1 MLGMM
6 FSGTASGYARALSGQ
21 LMALAPAP
29 LVEAAAPAEAEA
41 HTVTLSVLEG
51 LVPARADLLWLL
63 IFVPLVAAAYIWAAR
78 QRRRAMASLGNPAL
92 VGKLIAGVH
101 RGNRLAAAVL
111 TVLASLCVVLG
122 LARLQYGGV
131 ARIVPASGLDV
142 VLVVD
147 YSKSMLAQDV
157 YPSRS
162 ERVAAE
168 LRRFLDRAEN
178 QGDRVGLVV
187 FAGAARGL
195 PVTRDARLL
204 KLYLQK
210 ADPRFENPGGTA
222 IGKALRLALQYLR
235 EARQQEGEDAAAL
248 EDASEAAQVII
259 LLTDG
264 EDTTSKPT
272 EAAEE
277 AARLGVRIY
286 TVGIGSVSGEPIQKF
301 DERGEP
307 AGYQTDNDGNYV
319 MTRVDEGLLKQLSS
333 TTGGEYVHVD
343 PQHFGLDKVGEW
355 LSTLSR
361 AQREDTVEIHRDEGF
376 AFVVLPGLLLLSVSL
391 ALGERRRRKA

>member
-1 MLGMM
+1 MISVQL
-6 FSGTASGYARALSGQ
+6 ASALSGW
-21 LMALAPAP
+21 LEPAAEA
-29 LVEAAAPAEAEA
+29 VEAVEAVGGGSDA
-41 HTVTLSVLEG
+41 SDITLSVLEG
-51 LVPARADLLWLL
+51 LVPARPDLLWLL

-78 QRRRAMASLGNPAL
+78 QRRRAIAALGNPAL
-92 VGKLIAGVH
+92 VGKLLAGVH
-101 RGNRLAAAVL
+101 RGNRLTAAVL
-111 TVLASLCVVLG
+111 TVLTSLCIVLG
-122 LARLQYGGV
+122 LIRLQYGGV

-187 FAGAARGL
+187 FAGSARGL

-222 IGKALRLALQYLR
+222 IGKALRLSLQYLR
-235 EARQQEGEDAAAL
+235 EARAQEGE
-248 EDASEAAQVII
+248 EAAEAEAERALSSGEADQVII

-264 EDTTSKPT
+264 EDTTSKPV

-277 AARLGVRIY
+277 AARLGIRIY
-286 TVGIGSVSGEPIQKF
+286 TVGIGSASGEPIQKF
-301 DERGEP
+301 DENGEP
-307 AGYQTDNDGNYV
+307 AGYQTDKDGNYV
-319 MTRVDEGLLKQLSS
+319 MTRVDEGLLKQLAT

-343 PQHFGLDKVGEW
+343 PQRFGLDKVGEW
-355 LSTLSR
+355 LTTLSR

-376 AFVVLPGLLLLSVSL
+376 AFVVLPGLLLLSLSL
-391 ALGERRRRKA
+391 GLGERRRRSA